1 MIEKGF
7 YNIKFSGLKE
17 GNHLFDF
24 DLEKT
29 FFEQFEDY
37 NINSGS
43 GKLEVLLCKKVNLLS
58 LNFKFNCD
66 LISVCDRCNDE
77 LSINISGE
85 DDVYVKLG
93 EEDISNDDESLL
105 VIPSDSY
112 QINIDSTIFEL
123 IATQIP
129 LKKIHENEDDCNQEI
144 LDKLNNSFAENTD
157 SRWDGLKELLNTK

>member
-43 GKLEVLLCKKVNLLS
+43 GKLEVLLSKKVNLLS

-66 LISVCDRCNDE
+66 LISTCDRCNDD

-85 DDVYVKLG
+85 DDVYVKFG

-129 LKKIHENEDDCNQEI
+129 LRKIHENEDDCNQEI
-144 LDKLNNSFAENTD
+144 LDKLNNSFTENTD